1 MITNKL
7 LLGVGAI
14 ALAATAS
21 LSPLVAQAEP
31 SGDTDSSTSSSDS
44 SSSSSDS
51 TSEVGN
57 AAGRK
62 AAQTTRGG
70 AVRPGANTPPQ
81 SAASSAQP
89 EANTPPQSVVSGAR
103 PATAPGA
110 NALGPNP
117 LFQNPL
123 WWFGTPNPNPPPTV
137 ATRTFEPLAGL
148 PGWSQQYYGWYRDL
162 NFEACVLGVSNSIT
176 PSVGPYG
183 TSTSSIST
191 GGC

>member
-1 MITNKL
+1 MTTNKL
-7 LLGVGAI
+7 LIGVGAI

-31 SGDTDSSTSSSDS
+31 AGDSDS
-44 SSSSSDS
+44 SASADAGS
-51 TSEVGN
+51 VGN

-62 AAQTTRGG
+62 PARATRGSAG
-70 AVRPGANTPPQ
+70 NAQAPQ
-81 SAASSAQP
+81 APQASV
-89 EANTPPQSVVSGAR
+89 NGAR
-103 PATAPGA
+103 STAA

-123 WWFGTPNPNPPPTV
+123 WWFGTPNAAAPTPV
-137 ATRTFEPLAGL
+137 YTNTFEPLASL
-148 PGWSQQYYGWYRDL
+148 PGWAQSYYGWYRNLD
-162 NFEACVLGVSNSIT
+162 FEACVLGLSSTIT